1 MPGIFTGGSCNQ
13 RAIRF
18 RVELMAEGG
27 AGARPSLRHPAC
39 LHLWKE
45 LVIGG
50 LIGTNLSFLY
60 SSNFIV
66 NFISFLFFFI
76 IFVIFVA
83 IIE

>member
-27 AGARPSLRHPAC
+27 AGARPSLRHPAR

-50 LIGTNLSFLY
+50 LIGTNFSFLY
-60 SSNFIV
+60 SSNFTV
-66 NFISFLFFFI
+66 NPISFLFFI